1 MKILVLGGAGYI
13 GSHTVY
19 RLIEQGHSVVVF
31 DNLETGHIEA
41 VHPDAKFYKGDLRN
55 REDIDKLNE
64 QHQQEMKEVTTALN
78 NNTLALQKLS
88 DVIGNGGSE

>member
-19 RLIEQGHSVVVF
+19 RLIESGNEVVVF

-41 VHPDAKFYKGDLRN
+41 VHPKAKFYKGDLRN
-55 REDIDKLNE
+55 RVKL
-64 QHQQEMKEVTTALN
+64 TAFLIKKKV
-78 NNTLALQKLS
+78 LML
-88 DVIGNGGSE
+88 

>member
-19 RLIEQGHSVVVF
+19 RLIESGNEVVVF

-41 VHPDAKFYKGDLRN
+41 VHPKAKFYKGDLRN
-55 REDIDKLNE
+55 RSEIAVSYTHL
-64 QHQQEMKEVTTALN
+64 
-78 NNTLALQKLS
+78 TLPTKRI
-88 DVIGNGGSE
+88 V

>member
-19 RLIEQGHSVVVF
+19 ELIEKGHQVVII

-41 VHPDAKFYKGDLRN
+41 VHP
-55 REDIDKLNE
+55 
-64 QHQQEMKEVTTALN
+64 
-78 NNTLALQKLS
+78 
-88 DVIGNGGSE
+88 